1 MAHKTRELRSTVNKD
16 GVLTLSLAEI
26 VLDDPASDEIIV
38 RIEAAPINPSDL
50 GLLLG
55 PADATSVRKDA
66 SDGIPQLRLDIP
78 PARMGGMAGRINQ
91 SLPVGNEGAGTV
103 IAAGDQAKDW
113 IGRRVGVIG
122 GGIYADLRKIRTR
135 DALPLPEGV
144 TAAQGAALTVNPMTA
159 LGFVETA
166 RAEGHSAIVH
176 TAAASS
182 LGQML
187 QRICAQDGVQLVNIV
202 RSDDQL
208 RLLKDAGATHV
219 LNSREDDFRT
229 QLIDAVTK
237 TGATIAFDAIG
248 GGSLGGD
255 IMRAMERGAVNRM
268 TEYSRYG
275 SSTFK
280 QLYVYG
286 ALDTLPMVLDRLAFG
301 FQWSVSGWLLT
312 PFMQKAGPETVSRM
326 RKRVFDEL
334 TTTFATRYTR
344 TIGLAEALEPEILR
358 AYERK
363 ATGEKFLIDPTLN

>member
-122 GGIYADLRKIRTR
+122 GGMYADLRKIRTR

-144 TAAQGAALTVNPMTA
+144 TPAQGAALTVNPMTA

>member
-1 MAHKTRELRSTVNKD
+1 MAHKTRELRSMVNKD

-122 GGIYADLRKIRTR
+122 GGMYADLRKIRTR

-326 RKRVFDEL
+326 LKRVFDEL

>member
-16 GVLTLSLAEI
+16 WVLTLSLAEI

-122 GGIYADLRKIRTR
+122 GGMYADLRKIRTR